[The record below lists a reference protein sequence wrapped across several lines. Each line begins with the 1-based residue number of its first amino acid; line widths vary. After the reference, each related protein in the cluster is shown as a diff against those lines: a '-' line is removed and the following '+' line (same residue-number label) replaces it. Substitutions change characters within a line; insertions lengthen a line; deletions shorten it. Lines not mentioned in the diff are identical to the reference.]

1 MSSATAALLELRQY
15 RVLPGRRDEWVKL
28 MDEVVVPFQI
38 AKGMVIIGTFIAD
51 EDPDLYVWIRR
62 FENEDERQQLYAAV
76 YESEELKSDIAPRTA
91 ALLGDERM
99 TVTRL
104 LPTPKSPPQ

>member
-1 MSSATAALLELRQY
+1 VRSATAALLELRQY

-28 MDEVVVPFQI
+28 MDEVIVPFQI
-38 AKGMVIIGTFIAD
+38 AKGMVIGTFIAD
-51 EDPDLYVWIRR
+51 NDPDLYVWIRR
-62 FENEDERQQLYAAV
+62 FENEDERQQLYEAV
-76 YESEELKSDIAPRTA
+76 YESEEWKSDIAPRTA

-104 LPTPKSPPQ
+104 RPTSKSPLR